1 VLHAEPIFCIVE
13 VNWAVRLKEIN
24 PMANIIVTAHS
35 LSLRL
40 VRMTLKSSSSTRE
53 VYTIGAQE
61 TNGEDMMERGVDG
74 QQYICL
80 ITLTCQN
87 FRCYNLHRPR

>member
-1 VLHAEPIFCIVE
+1 
-13 VNWAVRLKEIN
+13 
-24 PMANIIVTAHS
+24 MANIIVTAHS

-74 QQYICL
+74 QQYLFDYIDVPEFPMLQLTSSSL
-80 ITLTCQN
+80 ILHEISLRQHSCTCKVERISQ
-87 FRCYNLHRPR
+87 L